1 MEYEELRPFIL
12 ETLKREKETN
22 IIKLLNA
29 VEEYALSKGF
39 FQECPEWYY
48 SSSDR
53 HKMPRNEREKV
64 REIIND
70 LITEGVLSWGINE
83 LNPGPP

>member
-53 HKMPRNEREKV
+53 HKMPRNEREKARYSLGGDLAV
-64 REIIND
+64 RIIFS
-70 LITEGVLSWGINE
+70 GSPV
-83 LNPGPP
+83 